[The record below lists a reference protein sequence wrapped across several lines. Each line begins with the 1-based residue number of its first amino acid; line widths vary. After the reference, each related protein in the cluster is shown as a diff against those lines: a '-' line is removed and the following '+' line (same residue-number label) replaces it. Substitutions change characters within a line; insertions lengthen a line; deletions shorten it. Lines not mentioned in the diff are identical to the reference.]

1 MDNRGNIPTNQSNS
15 MAIIISVIAGI
26 ALIAVLSIVFI
37 NGDTK
42 NEDDNS
48 VDNSVSEGDNSSNT
62 NEQQSSS
69 DSTDST
75 INEQQSQN
83 APESTIEI
91 DPNNTSNTQNP
102 ATNPEPVSTEAP
114 IETSVLPAD
123 WDSLTGNEK
132 IARNPY
138 NCDPDIEVI
147 RADNGQCL
155 ELVDN
160 DDNQTPIILETDTLP
175 NISRLHWNVANRAT
189 FSLTAYNGQVIESV
203 GYGFPNNRTK
213 NCDSDTAYDFSQTN
227 FLGIGGGG
235 SASVKDS
242 PSDPLVITGTYT
254 VHEYSISVAA
264 DYVSGICFMIR
275 YRAAS
280 GQPLQG
286 LVSVHIYEEEISP
299 YISDLSWDAST
310 AMAIVDLVT
319 YNNQT
324 VESLGYGFPDD
335 RVEGCDSDTEYDF
348 SQTSSLGKIEAETA
362 GDGYYLMTKIY
373 GYSVFVATDANNI
386 PDLCFLVYYRNGDG
400 YPVQDFISVHAYEHN
415 EIQDERESDLP
426 PRIPEDSI
434 IRIP

>member
-1 MDNRGNIPTNQSNS
+1 MDNKSNIPTNQSNS
-15 MAIIISVIAGI
+15 MAIIISVIVGI
-26 ALIAVLSIVFI
+26 VLIVILSIVLI
-37 NGDTK
+37 NGNTK
-42 NEDDNS
+42 SGDDNS
-48 VDNSVSEGDNSSNT
+48 SST
-62 NEQQSSS
+62 SKQQSSS

-75 INEQQSQN
+75 TNEQQPQN
-83 APESTIEI
+83 TPESTVEI
-91 DPNNTSNTQNP
+91 DPNNTSDTQNP
-102 ATNPEPVSTEAP
+102 APSPEPASIETP
-114 IETSVLPAD
+114 IETSVLPAN

-175 NISRLHWNVANRAT
+175 NISRLHWDVANRAT

-235 SASVKDS
+235 SASVRDS
-242 PSDPLVITGTYT
+242 LSEPLVITGTYT

-280 GQPLQG
+280 GQPLQN
-286 LVSVHIYEEEISP
+286 LVSVHIYEEERSP
-299 YISDLSWDAST
+299 YISDLSWDAPTVT
-310 AMAIVDLVT
+310 ATVDMVT
-319 YNNQT
+319 YNNQI
-324 VESLGYGFPDD
+324 VESLGYGFPDE
-335 RVEGCDSDTEYDF
+335 RVEGCDGDTAYDF
-348 SQTSSLGKIEAETA
+348 SRTSSLGEIGAET
-362 GDGYYLMTKIY
+362 DEDDYSLIIKMY
-373 GYSVFVATDANNI
+373 GYSVIVPTDADNI
-386 PDLCFLVYYRNGDG
+386 PDMCFLVYYRNEDG
-400 YPVQDFISVHAYEHN
+400 YPVQDFISVHIYEHN
-415 EIQDERESDLP
+415 EIQDERESGLP
-426 PRIPEDSI
+426 PRISEDSI